1 MPCSATREQSV
12 MSHEMLTRE
21 IGASGISTSAIGL
34 GTWAIGGW
42 MWGGTDEAQSI
53 DTIRAS
59 IDEGVSLID
68 TAPAYGKGLAEEI
81 VGKAIKGRR
90 DKVVI
95 ATKLGL
101 VWHTGKGNHFF
112 DYDGEPVHRYLGRDA
127 VVFEVEESLR
137 RLGVDCIDHYITHW
151 QDPTT
156 PVAETME
163 ALERLKDE
171 GKIRSIGASNVT
183 VADVEAYR
191 KAGRLDAV
199 QQEYNMV
206 SRGIEADLLPYCREH
221 GVSVLSY
228 SSLALGLLSGKIGP
242 ERAFT
247 GDDQRKDNPR
257 FSVANRQKVARLMDE
272 VRPIAQ
278 AHGASEAQTVIAW
291 TLQQPGITFSL
302 CGARTVEQASEN
314 AAAGRIRLTP
324 DEIARIDGA
333 AKAHLSDLDG

>member
-1 MPCSATREQSV
+1 
-12 MSHEMLTRE
+12 MSPEMLTRT
-21 IGASGISTSAIGL
+21 IGASGISASAIGL

-68 TAPAYGKGLAEEI
+68 TAPAYGQGLSEEI

-90 DKVVI
+90 DKVVL

-101 VWHTGKGNHFF
+101 VWHTKKGNHFF
-112 DYDGEPVHRYLGRDA
+112 DYDGAPVHRYLGADSI
-127 VVFEVEESLR
+127 VYEVEQSLR
-137 RLGVDCIDHYITHW
+137 RLGTDHIDHYITHW

-163 ALERLKDE
+163 ALDRLKTQ
-171 GKIRSIGASNVT
+171 GKIRSIGASNVS
-183 VADVEAYR
+183 VDDVKAYLA
-191 KAGRLDAV
+191 AGQLDAV
-199 QQEYNMV
+199 QQEYSMV
-206 SRGIEADLLPYCREH
+206 VRDMERDLLPFCAENN
-221 GVSVLSY
+221 VSVLSY

-242 ERAFT
+242 DRVFT

-257 FSVANRQKVARLMDE
+257 FSQANRRKVAALME
-272 VRPIAQ
+272 AIRPIAE
-278 AHGASEAQTVIAW
+278 AHGASEAQVVIAW

-302 CGARTVEQASEN
+302 CGARSPQQAREN
-314 AAAGRIRLTP
+314 AQAGRIRLSG
-324 DEIARIDGA
+324 EELKQISEA
-333 AKAHLSDLDG
+333 ASRHLTNLDA